1 MAAMK
6 GKANESKGTAP
17 DTSGIE
23 RRLDAIIHILLRQT
37 EMQEMSTR
45 GRIEL
50 LSEIGL
56 KDSEIARI
64 LGRTRGYVASELS
77 LHRKEIHGKQR

>member
-1 MAAMK
+1 MAAMTS
-6 GKANESKGTAP
+6 KANETKRRTL

-45 GRIEL
+45 GQIEL

-56 KDSEIARI
+56 KDSEIAGI
-64 LGRTRGYVASELS
+64 LGRTRGYVAGELS
-77 LHRKEIHGKQR
+77 LLRRRSHGK